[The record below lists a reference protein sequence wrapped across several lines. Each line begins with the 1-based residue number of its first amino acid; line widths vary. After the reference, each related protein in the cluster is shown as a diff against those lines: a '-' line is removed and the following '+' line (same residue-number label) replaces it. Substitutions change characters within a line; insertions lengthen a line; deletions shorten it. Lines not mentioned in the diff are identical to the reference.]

1 MLSSLP
7 RLLKKAPSCDK
18 IKIPKNR
25 GLTHSDETG
34 RRNKRHEGNLQRLR
48 DFCRMDDAFMTKC
61 FESGPAC
68 AELVLQILLDKP
80 DLQVLG
86 VHTQVF
92 RGNLLNRSVRLD
104 IMARDSTGK
113 RYNIEVQRSGRG
125 ADPRRARYHVSMI
138 DCGLL
143 EKNADFSEL
152 PELWVVFITEHDI
165 RGKGAPL
172 CPAERYFPGTDEIF
186 GDGAHIL
193 YVNGSYRGGD
203 DIGGLMHDFSCADP
217 AHMHFPTLAERV
229 RFFKEDTKGVA
240 IMCSSMEER

>member
-1 MLSSLP
+1 
-7 RLLKKAPSCDK
+7 
-18 IKIPKNR
+18 
-25 GLTHSDETG
+25 
-34 RRNKRHEGNLQRLR
+34 
-48 DFCRMDDAFMTKC
+48 
-61 FESGPAC
+61 
-68 AELVLQILLDKP
+68 
-80 DLQVLG
+80 
-86 VHTQVF
+86 
-92 RGNLLNRSVRLD
+92 
-104 IMARDSTGK
+104 MART
-113 RYNIEVQRSGRG
+113 R
-125 ADPRRARYHVSMI
+125 AARYHVSMI

-172 CPAERYFPGTDEIF
+172 CPVERYFPGTDEIF